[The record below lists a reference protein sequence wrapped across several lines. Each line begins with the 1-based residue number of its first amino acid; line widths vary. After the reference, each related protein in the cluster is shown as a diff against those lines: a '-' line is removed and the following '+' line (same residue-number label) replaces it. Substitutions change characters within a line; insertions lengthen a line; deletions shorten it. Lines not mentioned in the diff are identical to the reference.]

1 MRARRELLAAITAV
15 AAVVLPVALPFP
27 SGAEADRGTSVPAP
41 RTSDLTASPPPA
53 GTTATKRHME
63 QLQKIADANGGT
75 RASGTPG
82 YDASAA
88 YVAEK
93 LRSAGYQV
101 TEQNFEFPYFRDI
114 TEPVFN
120 RVSPEAKTYTRKVDF
135 RTMTYS
141 GSGNV
146 TAPVEG
152 VDLVLPPTPRSSS
165 TSGCEE
171 SDFAGFTRG
180 NIALIQRGACSFQ
193 IKAELAQAAGASGVI
208 FFNEGQPD
216 RIPDD
221 RVGLLSG
228 TLGAPTTR
236 IPVVGTTFGVGE
248 ELSAAGTTVTLTTN
262 TEGDPHRKTRN
273 VLAESRWGDPNKVVM
288 IGAHL
293 DSVVD
298 GPGIND
304 NGSGTAGVLETA
316 LTTSGT
322 QTTNRLR
329 FAFWG
334 AEELGLLGSKHYVGA
349 LTPTEQDKIKM
360 YLNFDMIASPNHFLG
375 IYDGDNSDAVG
386 ASAGPPGSDKIEKFF
401 EDHFARSDLPYLGT
415 DFTGR
420 SDYGPFIGVGIPS
433 GGLFTGA
440 EGIKTPSEAAA
451 FGGRAGVAY
460 DECYHKAC
468 DTIANLNDR
477 ALEAN
482 ASAITA
488 AALAYGRS
496 AHLPGGN
503 TTVTSAPVVSKRGGA
518 AVKHG
523 PDNDHTDVPR

>member
-1 MRARRELLAAITAV
+1 M
-15 AAVVLPVALPFP
+15 
-27 SGAEADRGTSVPAP
+27 
-41 RTSDLTASPPPA
+41 
-53 GTTATKRHME
+53 
-63 QLQKIADANGGT
+63 
-75 RASGTPG
+75 
-82 YDASAA
+82 
-88 YVAEK
+88 
-93 LRSAGYQV
+93 
-101 TEQNFEFPYFRDI
+101 
-114 TEPVFN
+114 
-120 RVSPEAKTYTRKVDF
+120 
-135 RTMTYS
+135 
-141 GSGNV
+141 
-146 TAPVEG
+146 
-152 VDLVLPPTPRSSS
+152 
-165 TSGCEE
+165 
-171 SDFAGFTRG
+171 
-180 NIALIQRGACSFQ
+180 
-193 IKAELAQAAGASGVI
+193 I

-386 ASAGPPGSDKIEKFF
+386 ASAAPGLGQDREVLRGPLREVRPAVPRHRLHRPLRLRPVHRRG
-401 EDHFARSDLPYLGT
+401 HPLG
-415 DFTGR
+415 
-420 SDYGPFIGVGIPS
+420 GPVHRRRGDQDPLG
-433 GGLFTGA
+433 
-440 EGIKTPSEAAA
+440 
-451 FGGRAGVAY
+451 GGRVRRPGGVAY